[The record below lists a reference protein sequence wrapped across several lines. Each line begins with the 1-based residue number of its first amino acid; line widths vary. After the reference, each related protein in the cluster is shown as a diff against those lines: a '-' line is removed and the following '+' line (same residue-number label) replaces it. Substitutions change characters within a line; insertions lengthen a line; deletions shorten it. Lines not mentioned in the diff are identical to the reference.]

1 MSAKRCPGGKE
12 QEERSVCSEDSVV
25 HRPGVRMGAR
35 AGGQGARWPRRCRRT
50 EARLEPNEDQAAELG
65 FTPRFK
71 EEQPAGGDVIHAP
84 PRRRVLW
91 PGGARRW
98 EALVKGA
105 ALPSR
110 RLPCGRGKCAK
121 APQTPSSRHRQML
134 CRASA
139 ERQAL
144 GGRAASPRWT
154 LDRSSASSLRAFGE
168 GGSAAGWGH
177 WAQKALTARPAG
189 RSGELPE
196 DSGGENGAQME
207 GERFLVCPACR
218 LFFFLF
224 LTTRVKYR
232 TYG

>member
-35 AGGQGARWPRRCRRT
+35 AGGQGARWPRRCCRT
-50 EARLEPNEDQAAELG
+50 EARLEPNEDQAKELG

-84 PRRRVLW
+84 PAPAMCCGLEAL
-91 PGGARRW
+91 GAGNT
-98 EALVKGA
+98 LVKGA

-110 RLPCGRGKCAK
+110 RLPCGRGMREGTANSILT
-121 APQTPSSRHRQML
+121 ANAVPG
-134 CRASA
+134 RAQSA
-139 ERQAL
+139 RPLGGGQPALAGRWTEFSLQSPRLWGGRERRRMGAL
-144 GGRAASPRWT
+144 GPE
-154 LDRSSASSLRAFGE
+154 SADGPSRQGGLGSSLRTGE
-168 GGSAAGWGH
+168 
-177 WAQKALTARPAG
+177 ARTGP
-189 RSGELPE
+189 RWR
-196 DSGGENGAQME
+196 
-207 GERFLVCPACR
+207 GERFLAGPACR
-218 LFFFLF
+218 LFFFFLF